1 MKKASLSASRDAA
14 ARLEAAEYARR
25 RAEADK
31 IEALCDLAAAYDLDD
46 EELFLEV
53 LVDQRIQLGGVGT
66 PLVSEMISLEIAGLL
81 KIPVA
86 HAASELSAALDLKYR
101 HPRLFEAV
109 LNVEI
114 EVDRAQMMTT
124 RCRDLHPMLLD
135 EITAVWLARQEKPDG
150 SPCTGLL
157 SCSHEPTEEARA
169 LVPGEDSVRVPGELS
184 ALCQGGGCACP
195 DAPRTR
201 RFDPHECAGHHCG
214 TITTPV
220 AKLRP
225 SLGIA
230 VHIHADAV
238 GQLDPAA
245 RVEKA
250 GTITT
255 TLLAELLGE
264 GDGYN
269 LKIQP
274 VIDLANL
281 APADG
286 YVPSSRMRCGM
297 VLAFP
302 NEPFPFSQRDSGG
315 LDLDH
320 TIPYER
326 GRSGQTRVGN
336 LAPLTRRV
344 HRAKTAGYWVMHQPE
359 PGRIEWRSPLGYRY
373 DVTPF
378 GTERCQPI
386 HYNPD
391 DTRAPL
397 AG

>member
-1 MKKASLSASRDAA
+1 MVHL
-14 ARLEAAEYARR
+14 
-25 RAEADK
+25 
-31 IEALCDLAAAYDLDD
+31 
-46 EELFLEV
+46 
-53 LVDQRIQLGGVGT
+53 
-66 PLVSEMISLEIAGLL
+66 
-81 KIPVA
+81 
-86 HAASELSAALDLKYR
+86 
-101 HPRLFEAV
+101 
-109 LNVEI
+109 
-114 EVDRAQMMTT
+114 
-124 RCRDLHPMLLD
+124 
-135 EITAVWLARQEKPDG
+135 DG

-157 SCSHEPTEEARA
+157 SCTHEPVEEGCAPTPEGGSAHR
-169 LVPGEDSVRVPGELS
+169 LWDGHVSVPGEESVQTTAECRTHPHSDSLAARDTH
-184 ALCQGGGCACP
+184 GCTEADEDCICP
-195 DAPRTR
+195 DVPRTR

-214 TITTPV
+214 TIQVPV

-255 TLLAELLGE
+255 ALLAELLGE

-281 APADG
+281 EPADG

-302 NEPFPFSQRDSGG
+302 NEPFPFSQRDSAG

-378 GTERCQPI
+378 GTERCQPV

-391 DTRAPL
+391 HGIDANADL
-397 AG
+397 SGAGVSSVVA